1 MEDTKEIREA
11 EILNHISKMKYYY
24 QELEN
29 LMKAQNKI
37 GNINIYRVKAILEDI
52 QKELED
58 APSPYHLK
66 SEIKVEHS

>member
-1 MEDTKEIREA
+1 MENKKEIIEA
-11 EILNHISKMKYYY
+11 KILNHVSKMRYYY